1 MLLTSIKHV
10 QRGIHIKFLSSLK
23 EMKIYILGSYAG
35 TADEAMANISYHI
48 YCSLRT
54 HQTDVTFLNACE
66 AKYLKF
72 WKLII
77 RNRPAIVHYITA
89 PTLKQLVFLKIIQL
103 LTRSK
108 TVVSATQ
115 SVLHRSRFFRMFS
128 FLLKPDVVLVQSQK
142 SEAFFN
148 KIGFKNKFVQNGVD
162 LERFIP
168 LEEQKKNTIRKRFG
182 FDEEDFIILH
192 VGPISHKRN
201 QRALVRLGSPSTKVL
216 LIVSITNPSDS
227 RAYEELSE
235 SKISI
240 LKEYFPN
247 IEEIY
252 GMVDVYVWPVFNEL
266 AGVEIPLSILEAMS
280 CNLPV
285 VTTKY
290 GALSRVFQQGN
301 GLFFIDKEKEIDEII
316 SILKRKDVKVD
327 TRQKVEIMSWTAVV
341 HTIIEIYESIYNIR

>member
-1 MLLTSIKHV
+1 
-10 QRGIHIKFLSSLK
+10 
-23 EMKIYILGSYAG
+23 MKIYILGSYVG
-35 TADEAMANISYHI
+35 RADEAMANISYHI
-48 YCSLRT
+48 YSSLRT
-54 HQTDVTFLNACE
+54 QHIDVTFLNVCE

-77 RNRPAIVHYITA
+77 RDRPAIVHYITA

-103 LTRSK
+103 LNGSR

-148 KIGFKNKFVQNGVD
+148 DIGFRNKFVQNGVE

-182 FDEEDFIILH
+182 FGVEDFIILH
-192 VGPISHKRN
+192 VGPVSHERN
-201 QRALVRLGSPSTKVL
+201 QRALVRLQSSSTKVL
-216 LIVSITNPSDS
+216 LIVSITNPSDN
-227 RAYEELSE
+227 RAYEELTG

-240 LKEYFPN
+240 LRDYFPN

-252 GMVDVYVWPVFNEL
+252 GMADVYVWPVFNEL

-290 GALSRVFQQGN
+290 GALNRIFQQGN
-301 GLFFIDKEKEIDEII
+301 GLFFINNEREIEEII
-316 SILKRKDVKVD
+316 SRIKRKDIEIN
-327 TRQKVEIMSWTAVV
+327 TRQKVEIMSWREVA
-341 HTIIEIYESIYNIR
+341 HTIIEIYESIYNDS